1 MKWQGH
7 LYVDLTLP
15 FGLRSAPFIFNSMVE
30 WILLNN
36 HHLSDLLHYLDD
48 FITVGP
54 PQSSQCAH
62 NLTMATLVC
71 QRLRLPLHPNKCVS
85 PTTSLTVLGI
95 ELDSNQQVAHL
106 PEDKLTAV
114 RELIQ
119 SWLPRR
125 WCRQQ
130 DLESLIGHLHHAS
143 KVVWPG
149 CTFIRRMINLLHCLH
164 NRDHPIRINQKFHL
178 DLQWWQQFL
187 SSWNSVGFWLY
198 PGMSTPLDLEV
209 TSDAAHA

>member
-1 MKWQGH
+1 
-7 LYVDLTLP
+7 
-15 FGLRSAPFIFNSMVE
+15 
-30 WILLNN
+30 
-36 HHLSDLLHYLDD
+36 
-48 FITVGP
+48 
-54 PQSSQCAH
+54 
-62 NLTMATLVC
+62 
-71 QRLRLPLHPNKCVS
+71 
-85 PTTSLTVLGI
+85 
-95 ELDSNQQVAHL
+95 LDSNQQAACL

-119 SWLPRR
+119 SWLPRH

-143 KVVWPG
+143 KVVWPDH
-149 CTFIRRMINLLHCLH
+149 TFIRPMIDLLRCFH
-164 NRDHPIRINQKFHL
+164 NRDHPIRINQEFRV

-209 TSDAAHA
+209 TSDVAGA